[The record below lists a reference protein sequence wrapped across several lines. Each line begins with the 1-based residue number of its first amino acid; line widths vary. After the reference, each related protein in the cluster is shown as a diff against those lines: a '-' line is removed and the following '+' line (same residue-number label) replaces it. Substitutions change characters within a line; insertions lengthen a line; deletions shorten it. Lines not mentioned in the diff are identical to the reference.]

1 MLGEDFAEFCGL
13 LRIYEL
19 YKMFNSKSCQIVF
32 KLGNKMKENPCLKR
46 SDGLRR
52 ISTYFNAGTYHL
64 CHFLLLQHYMFV
76 NLFSLFFLLAA

>member
-1 MLGEDFAEFCGL
+1 
-13 LRIYEL
+13 
-19 YKMFNSKSCQIVF
+19 MFNSKSCQIVF

-76 NLFSLFFLLAA
+76 NLFSLFFCWQPKITQLALGTWKVFCL